1 MTLFIDA
8 DACPVT
14 AEALAVARRAGVAV
28 VIAGNTTQNLER
40 HVRSGDPRDAAHAR
54 RGFWVDTLAVSTG
67 ADSADFAIVE
77 SLRPGDVVVTQD
89 IGLAAMVLGR
99 GARAIGVRGRV
110 FVPRRRRCAGQ
121 EGAPRAPP
129 PSPTAT
135 AGASWRTSRT
145 FWASGRVRGGFDAPP
160 APQIRSGGASPCA
173 EVPFVRVFSKSLCRS
188 PLRVSLFLPLLAF
201 LAFHRSQK
209 PSWQILDTRPGP
221 EMGSHEGDFCT
232 PESKSLARRG
242 LLCMERL
249 SSSQ

>member
-14 AEALAVARRAGVAV
+14 ADALAVARRAGVAV
-28 VIAGNTTQNLER
+28 VIVGNTTQNLER

-110 FVPRRRRCAGQ
+110 YSTVTIDSDLFIRAEEKKVRRAGGRTKGPSAFTDRDRRR
-121 EGAPRAPP
+121 
-129 PSPTAT
+129 
-135 AGASWRTSRT
+135 
-145 FWASGRVRGGFDAPP
+145 
-160 APQIRSGGASPCA
+160 
-173 EVPFVRVFSKSLCRS
+173 FVENLED
-188 PLRVSLFLPLLAF
+188 LLGI
-201 LAFHRSQK
+201 
-209 PSWQILDTRPGP
+209 W
-221 EMGSHEGDFCT
+221 
-232 PESKSLARRG
+232 
-242 LLCMERL
+242 
-249 SSSQ
+249 